1 MCSPGAYFGV
11 ATVAVIQLL
20 RIALMKMGWESFIV
34 AAFDAGYFPALAD
47 FQENL
52 SLATVAIVYVI
63 QLPLA
68 LISI

>member
-1 MCSPGAYFGV
+1 
-11 ATVAVIQLL
+11 
-20 RIALMKMGWESFIV
+20 MKIGWGSFIV
-34 AAFDAGYFPALAD
+34 AVFNAGYFPALAD
-47 FQENL
+47 LQENL